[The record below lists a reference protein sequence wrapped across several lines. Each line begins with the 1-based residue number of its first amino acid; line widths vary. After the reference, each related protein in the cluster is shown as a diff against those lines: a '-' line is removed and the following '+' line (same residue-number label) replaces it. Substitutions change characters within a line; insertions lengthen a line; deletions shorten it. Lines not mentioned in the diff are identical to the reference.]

1 LNTPTEWKP
10 RKPRL
15 HTPSRVR
22 VPTAPLHYGPF
33 NYASDVFLERL
44 KARRLPPSLAAI
56 IEDEKRANRSDGL
69 ESIWMVVF
77 CLLAFTSIKSFRVG
91 YRKRRDRW
99 KRDLVGVT
107 VEKIA
112 TFCGLDDR
120 TVSGVLTILRRAGYV
135 DGPSD
140 DGVNHINQPW
150 ETVDGAYKPLPAIRR
165 FTFAFFAELGD
176 VGSLIALKRAGTTK
190 PTPTA
195 TVSHASV
202 ADVVAELANTHALEP
217 PDSS

>member
-1 LNTPTEWKP
+1 M
-10 RKPRL
+10 
-15 HTPSRVR
+15 R

-33 NYASDVFLERL
+33 NYAADVFLERL

-77 CLLAFTSIKSFRVG
+77 CLLAYTSIKSFRVG
-91 YRKRRDRW
+91 FRKRRDRW
-99 KRDLVGVT
+99 RHDLVGVT
-107 VEKIA
+107 VAMIA
-112 TFCGLDDR
+112 KHCGLDDR

-150 ETVDGAYKPLPAIRR
+150 EMVDGQYKPLPAIRR
-165 FTFAFFAELGD
+165 FTFTFFAELGD
-176 VGSLIALKRAGTTK
+176 VGTLIALKRAEK
-190 PTPTA
+190 PAPTAPAA
-195 TVSHASV
+195 TVSHAS
-202 ADVVAELANTHALEP
+202 AAAVVAELANTHALDP